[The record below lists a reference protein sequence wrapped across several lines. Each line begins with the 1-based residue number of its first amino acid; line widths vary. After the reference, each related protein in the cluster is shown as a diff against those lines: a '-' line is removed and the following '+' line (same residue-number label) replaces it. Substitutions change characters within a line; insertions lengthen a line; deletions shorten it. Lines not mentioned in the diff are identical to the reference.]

1 MKLTSLS
8 LLNCLI
14 TLFVVSMFL
23 SVVSNFGFKNAFGDS
38 LQTKP
43 FVLINTTD
51 ISNCLPLPDSDSPSL
66 MMANSYTKKNN
77 TISMKSNDINYSK
90 TCPFVKILPID
101 SCPLSNESGS
111 KTVCKSNAI
120 DKNKGRGED
129 KLNSSNFDESGLL
142 ITDTKFNQRLFI

>member
-1 MKLTSLS
+1 
-8 LLNCLI
+8 
-14 TLFVVSMFL
+14 
-23 SVVSNFGFKNAFGDS
+23 
-38 LQTKP
+38 
-43 FVLINTTD
+43 
-51 ISNCLPLPDSDSPSL
+51 
-66 MMANSYTKKNN
+66 
-77 TISMKSNDINYSK
+77 MKSNDINYSK

-142 ITDTKFNQRLFI
+142 IADTKFNQSHSYEMVDPLIPKTKLEWPWIFKNISKPRIMI